1 MERRFKKSQR
11 ATGPVSGV
19 SRYTDADT
27 MTVRARSLL
36 FWATVLV
43 TSGVVAAIGA
53 WWIRSKP
60 DALPAFVRGADQN
73 VLLVTIDTLRADAL
87 GTYGGRAATPQ
98 LDRLAAEGARFTSAH
113 AHSVVTLP
121 SHTSILT
128 GRYPFDHGVR
138 DNAGYRADDALDTI
152 AEMAQRTGR
161 PTGAFVGAFPLDR
174 QFGLAQ
180 GFDVYDDAGGR
191 GAGENEFTLS
201 ERPATAVVS
210 AARKWIEAQSSP
222 WFAWVHVFDPH
233 APYAPPAP
241 FDGLY
246 RDAPYHGEVAAVD
259 QALAP
264 LLDVLRASGRV
275 TTIIVTSDHGEGLGE
290 HGEATHGTFA
300 YETTL
305 RVPLIVAQVGAP
317 VARTARGAVI
327 DSPAR
332 LVDIAPTIADL
343 LGWPAT
349 GTLPGRSLAVP
360 DTGDAD
366 ARATYFEAMTP
377 MLTRG
382 WAPLRGVILGAH
394 KYIDLPVE
402 ELYDLRS
409 DPGEGRNL
417 ATSEATTRDVLRARL
432 DGLAAGL
439 PGAAR
444 PEDADARARL
454 ESLGYAARS
463 APRRTRF
470 TEADD
475 PKRLI
480 RLDQLMLEG
489 IAHYQGGRTADAIR
503 TYEQVIA
510 ERPDMSMAALRL
522 AFIQWEAGA
531 PGAAIATL
539 RAAAARHA
547 DIEVDVR
554 LATYLADSGS
564 VPEAT
569 AMLERA
575 IAADPGHAAALNAL
589 GIAYARAG
597 RTKDALG
604 SFAKILAVRP
614 RDVQALE
621 NVGTVHLQQ
630 RAWQPAEE
638 AFRAA
643 LLVEPRASRAH
654 AGLGVIALQRG
665 HRDEAISHWRDAVT
679 IDPRNFDALFN
690 LATELVNAGR
700 FADARPFLE
709 RFVRTAPRAFYG
721 SDIDRLRALL
731 EGR

>member
-1 MERRFKKSQR
+1 
-11 ATGPVSGV
+11 
-19 SRYTDADT
+19 
-27 MTVRARSLL
+27 MTVRARSLRL
-36 FWATVLV
+36 WAAILV
-43 TSGVVAAIGA
+43 TSGVVAAIGV

-60 DALPAFVRGADQN
+60 DALPAFTKGADQN
-73 VLLVTIDTLRADAL
+73 VLLVTVDTLRADAL
-87 GTYGGRAATPQ
+87 GAYGGRAATPH
-98 LDRLAAEGARFTSAH
+98 LDRLAAGGARFTSAH

-121 SHTSILT
+121 SHVSILT

-191 GAGENEFTLS
+191 GAGESEFTLS

-210 AARKWIEAQSSP
+210 AARTWIAAQSAP

-241 FDGLY
+241 FDNAF
-246 RDAPYHGEVAAVD
+246 RDSPYHGEVAAVD

-264 LLDVLRASGRV
+264 LLDDLRSSGRL
-275 TTIIVTSDHGEGLGE
+275 TTVIVTSDHGEGLGE

-305 RVPLIVAQVGAP
+305 RVPLIVAQVGGPPAP
-317 VARTARGAVI
+317 AARGAVI
-327 DSPAR
+327 DTPAR
-332 LVDIAPTIADL
+332 LVDILPTVADL
-343 LGWPAT
+343 LGWPRP
-349 GTLPGRSLAVP
+349 GTAPGRSLAAP
-360 DTGDAD
+360 DTEDAST
-366 ARATYFEAMTP
+366 RATYFEAMTP

-382 WAPLRGVILGAH
+382 WAPLRGVILGPH

-409 DPGEGRNL
+409 DPGEAQNIATAAASTRN
-417 ATSEATTRDVLRARL
+417 VLRARL

-444 PEDADARARL
+444 TEDAEARARL
-454 ESLGYAARS
+454 ESLGYTART

-489 IAHYQGGRTADAIR
+489 IAHYQAGRIADAIR

-522 AFIQWEAGA
+522 PFIQWEAGA

-539 RAAAARHA
+539 RAAAARHP
-547 DIEVDVR
+547 DVDVDVR
-554 LATYLADSGS
+554 LATYLADSGA

-569 AMLERA
+569 TMLERV
-575 IAADPGHAAALNAL
+575 IAADPGHTAALNAL
-589 GIAYARAG
+589 GIGYARAG

-604 SFAKILAVRP
+604 TFAKILAVRP

-630 RAWQPAEE
+630 RAWRPAEE

-654 AGLGVIALQRG
+654 AGLGVIALQQGR
-665 HRDEAISHWRDAVT
+665 REAALTHWRDAVAM
-679 IDPRNFDALFN
+679 DPRNFDALFN
-690 LATELVNAGR
+690 LGTELVNAGR
-700 FADARPFLE
+700 LAEARPYLE
-709 RFVRTAPRAFYG
+709 RFVRSAPRAFYG
-721 SDIDRLRALL
+721 RDIDRLRALL